1 MKIQLTKVNEPWVEG
16 VIDNG
21 QYEFIAKV
29 FDEGSMFGIEEGRV
43 SLLQIRKGNT
53 TGWYGVFCNYD
64 RGWDI
69 KPEDDYEEELS
80 MGLWDYLE
88 NEFNK

>member
-1 MKIQLTKVNEPWVEG
+1 MEITITKVNKPWVEG
-16 VIDNG
+16 KINGG

-43 SLLQIRKGNT
+43 SLLQIRKENT
-53 TGWYGVFCNYD
+53 SGWYGVFCNYD

-69 KPEDDYEEELS
+69 KPEDDLEESISMELWS
-80 MGLWDYLE
+80 YLE
-88 NEFNK
+88 NEYGR